1 MNTFIR
7 QVVLGLTLGLSLV
20 TNGHADETMPAPYDP
35 LESVNRATFGLNNVI
50 DMVIVNPLVSVWNGI
65 LPQPVRQ
72 GVSNVFDNL
81 DDVYAGLN
89 HALQGRGSQASTD
102 FGRVIVNTTVG
113 VGGIFDVGTK
123 IGLKKSYGDFGQTLG
138 VWGISTG
145 PYVVLPLLGPSTL
158 RETAGRGARI
168 ATDARNL
175 LPTNTFYALAG
186 TEYLATRADAKA
198 NEGLIAASSLDRYV
212 FVRNLYWQRR
222 FNLVQEGRNAK
233 AGASQP

>member
-1 MNTFIR
+1 MTFIR
-7 QVVLGLTLGLSLV
+7 QFVLGLTLGLSLAASAR
-20 TNGHADETMPAPYDP
+20 ADETVPAPYDP
-35 LESVNRATFGLNNVI
+35 LESVNRATFALNDVI
-50 DMVIVNPLVSVWNGI
+50 DTIIINPLVAVWNGV

-81 DDVYAGLN
+81 DDIYAGLN
-89 HALQGRGSQASTD
+89 HVLQGRGSQAGTD
-102 FGRVIVNTTVG
+102 FGRVIVNTTAG

-123 IGLKKSYGDFGQTLG
+123 LGLKKSYGDFGQTLG
-138 VWGISTG
+138 VWGFSTG

-168 ATDARNL
+168 VTDARNL
-175 LPTNTFYALAG
+175 LPTNTYYALAG

-222 FNLVQEGRNAK
+222 FNLVKEGRNSG
-233 AGASQP
+233 AGSTQP

>member
-1 MNTFIR
+1 MKRVR
-7 QVVLGLTLGLSLV
+7 QLALGFAFGLSLG
-20 TNGHADETMPAPYDP
+20 TFAHADETATQPYDP
-35 LESVNRATFGLNNVI
+35 LERVNRATFALNDVV
-50 DMVIVNPLVSVWNGI
+50 DMVIVNPLVSIWNAV

-81 DDVYAGLN
+81 DDVYACVN
-89 HALQGRGSQASTD
+89 HALQGRGTQAGTD
-102 FGRVIVNTTVG
+102 LSRVLVNTTVG
-113 VGGIFDVGTK
+113 VGGLFDVGTK

-138 VWGISTG
+138 VWGFSTG

-158 RETAGRGARI
+158 RETAGRAVRVT
-168 ATDARNL
+168 TDARNL
-175 LPTNTFYALAG
+175 LPTNTYYALTG

-222 FNLVQEGRNAK
+222 SNLVQEGRQTTNPS
-233 AGASQP
+233 SQP

>member
-1 MNTFIR
+1 
-7 QVVLGLTLGLSLV
+7 
-20 TNGHADETMPAPYDP
+20 
-35 LESVNRATFGLNNVI
+35 
-50 DMVIVNPLVSVWNGI
+50 
-65 LPQPVRQ
+65 
-72 GVSNVFDNL
+72 VSNVFDNL

>member
-1 MNTFIR
+1 MVFIR
-7 QVVLGLTLGLSLV
+7 KFFIGLTLGLSLAASAR
-20 TNGHADETMPAPYDP
+20 ADDAMPQPYDP
-35 LESVNRATFGLNNVI
+35 LESVNRATFGLNDVV
-50 DMVIVNPLVSVWNGI
+50 DMVIINPLVSVWNGL

-89 HALQGRGSQASTD
+89 HTLQGRGSQAGTD
-102 FGRVIVNTTVG
+102 FGRVIVNTTIG
-113 VGGIFDVGTK
+113 IGGIFDVGTK
-123 IGLKKSYGDFGQTLG
+123 MGLKKSYGDFGQTLG
-138 VWGISTG
+138 VWGFSTG

-158 RETAGRGARI
+158 RETVGRGARI

-175 LPTNTFYALAG
+175 LPTNTYYALAG

-222 FNLVQEGRNAK
+222 FNLVQEGRNVS
-233 AGASQP
+233 AGSSQP

>member
-1 MNTFIR
+1 MAFIR
-7 QVVLGLTLGLSLV
+7 KFFIGLTLGLSLAASAR
-20 TNGHADETMPAPYDP
+20 ADDAMPQPYDP
-35 LESVNRATFGLNNVI
+35 LESVNRATFGLNDVV
-50 DMVIVNPLVSVWNGI
+50 DMVIINPLVSVWNGL

-89 HALQGRGSQASTD
+89 HTLQGRGSQAGTD
-102 FGRVIVNTTVG
+102 FGRVIVNTTIG
-113 VGGIFDVGTK
+113 IGGIFDVGTK
-123 IGLKKSYGDFGQTLG
+123 MGLKKSYGDFGQTLG
-138 VWGISTG
+138 VWGFSTG

-158 RETAGRGARI
+158 RETVGRGARI

-175 LPTNTFYALAG
+175 LPTNTYYALAG

-222 FNLVQEGRNAK
+222 FNLVQEGRNVS
-233 AGASQP
+233 AGSSQP